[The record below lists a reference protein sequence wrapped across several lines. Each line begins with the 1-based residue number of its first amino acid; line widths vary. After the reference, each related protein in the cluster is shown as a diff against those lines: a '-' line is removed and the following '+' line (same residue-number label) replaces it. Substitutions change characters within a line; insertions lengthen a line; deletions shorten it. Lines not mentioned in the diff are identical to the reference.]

1 MKRVKLSKKWLLKN
15 YYGILF
21 YNNTKPPCILCR
33 EVMFKTVQISFNISQ
48 FLRWKWR
55 C

>member
-21 YNNTKPPCILCR
+21 YNNKKPPCILCR
-33 EVMFKTVQISFNISQ
+33 EVRLKAGQVFVNTLQ
-48 FLRWKWR
+48 F
-55 C
+55 